1 MNTLL
6 KKVSLLCFISLGGVN
21 LANAA
26 AATVSWA
33 PVPVDLTNKST
44 LLAQRG
50 AYLVRLINCASCHST
65 VTQKTGTDAAKD
77 GWNVTPEYYL
87 SGGKVQQGAKV
98 ANLTPDAL
106 GNPAGLSL
114 KQFKAAIK
122 QGVSSIDSSKKI
134 VSMPWPN
141 YAEMTDTDVK
151 AIYEYLRSIPPLA
164 MGPATAP
171 TTTGTATGT
180 TTGTTGTT
188 TGTTGTT
195 TGSTSSTTGTTSS
208 TTGTT
213 TTTTA
218 GH

>member
-1 MNTLL
+1 ML
-6 KKVSLLCFISLGGVN
+6 KKIHKIGFLCLISLSAVN

-26 AATVSWA
+26 ATTVSWA

-50 AYLVRLINCASCHST
+50 AYLVRLINCQNCHST
-65 VTQKTGTDAAKD
+65 VSQPAGTDAAKD
-77 GWNVTPEYYL
+77 GWKVTQQYYL
-87 SGGKVQQGAKV
+87 SGGKVQGGVKV

-114 KQFKAAIK
+114 KQFKAAMK

-134 VSMPWPN
+134 VSMPWPT

-171 TTTGTATGT
+171 AAPATGT
-180 TTGTTGTT
+180 TTGTPTTGTT
-188 TGTTGTT
+188 TGTT
-195 TGSTSSTTGTTSS
+195 TTGTTPPA
-208 TTGTT
+208 TPR
-213 TTTTA
+213 
-218 GH
+218 

>member
-1 MNTLL
+1 MTITLN
-6 KKVSLLCFISLGGVN
+6 KVGLVCLIALSSINVV
-21 LANAA
+21 NAA
-26 AATVSWA
+26 TTNVSWA

-77 GWNVTPEYYL
+77 GWNVTPDYYL
-87 SGGKVQQGAKV
+87 SGGKVQSGAKV

-114 KQFKAAIK
+114 KQFKAAVK
-122 QGVSSIDSSKKI
+122 QGVSSIDSSKKL
-134 VSMPWPN
+134 VSMPWYN

-151 AIYEYLRSIPPLA
+151 AIYEYLRSIPSLS

-171 TTTGTATGT
+171 TTTT
-180 TTGTTGTT
+180 TTTTTTTGTT
-188 TGTTGTT
+188 TGTA
-195 TGSTSSTTGTTSS
+195 TSSTT
-208 TTGTT
+208 
-213 TTTTA
+213 A
-218 GH
+218 AK